1 MTRAPE
7 RAREL
12 GTVTIGSSGKGQ
24 ASTWARV
31 ARRGARRLVLVVLA
45 WAPGLASADELLL
58 PRVKHAPQP
67 AWPAARVDRSEA
79 IVPLL
84 VTVMADGT
92 VGKVEVQASGDPEL
106 DAAAIHAVEHW
117 TFEPAMRGGRPFVA
131 KIKVAARFV
140 AEDPRAPA
148 APLAANVP
156 AGVYVGPPR
165 KKAITNAPL
174 SEPKRPAL
182 PATSRPNEPGEP
194 LGEVVVLG
202 ASGPPPP
209 SAAGDHRIRVG
220 QLADVPRHS
229 AEQLLTL
236 APGFLLQNHG
246 GEGHPSAI
254 FLRGFSAAEGQDL
267 EMSVGGIPLNEPS
280 NAHGH
285 GYADTH
291 FVIPELVEELR
302 VVEGPFDPRQGD
314 FAVAGS
320 VAYTLGLA
328 GRGIVMQAGYGSFD
342 TKRLLLLWGPG
353 GGAPRGT
360 FVGLSVTDSDGF
372 GRSRASTAARAMA
385 QYEHHFGVGTRL
397 VTLVSA
403 YMTRFDGAGVVRQ
416 DDFEARRLDCPKDP
430 DSQFFCTY
438 DPNQGGAVA
447 RLDASLR
454 FEHKDAREEHGHQ
467 IFASIRKTRLRENFT
482 GFVTDVRPS
491 GEAQRGDGVEQIY
504 DATTF
509 GARGHLTRAADM
521 WGHRQSLE
529 LGYFARHDRGDTLQ
543 RRLRR
548 GGSVPY
554 RVDFESGLAI
564 TNIAGYAAV
573 KLRPA
578 SWLTL
583 RGGIRLDTFG
593 FAVEDRNKPEKDRS
607 GPREPSDIIEAFGL
621 TLGPRASVEVG
632 LAQELAWMT
641 SYGAG
646 ARSSD
651 AQALSDGESAP
662 FARVHA
668 FETGV
673 VFERSEGRR
682 LDVSAR
688 ALAYF
693 TRVDR
698 DLVFDA
704 ARGRNVLV
712 GTSNRF
718 GASISGRLTSRTGI
732 DTQGSLTYAEA
743 CLPEAG
749 MPWYALT
756 SGKRLPYIPR
766 WVARLDTSFRKDL
779 LIGGVRLRATGALG
793 TTYVAPRPLPLEQF
807 GHETFT
813 VDVAARLRYRF
824 VEVGIEAT
832 NVLDRR
838 NRAAEFNF
846 PSNFSS
852 PDAPASRLSHPH
864 FAAAPPRQILGTV
877 RFHLEAAKGEEEAGR

>member
-1 MTRAPE
+1 MP
-7 RAREL
+7 
-12 GTVTIGSSGKGQ
+12 
-24 ASTWARV
+24 
-31 ARRGARRLVLVVLA
+31 LVLA
-45 WAPGLASADELLL
+45 CAPGLASADELSS
-58 PRVKHAPQP
+58 PRVKDAPEP

-84 VTVMADGT
+84 VTVKADGT
-92 VGKVEVQASGDPEL
+92 VGKVEAQASGDPEL
-106 DAAAIHAVEHW
+106 ESAAIQAALRW
-117 TFEPAMRGGRPFVA
+117 TFEPATRGGRPIAA
-131 KIKVAARFV
+131 KIKVAVRFV
-140 AEDPRAPA
+140 GEEPRALS
-148 APLAANVP
+148 APLATNVP

-165 KKAITNAPL
+165 KNASTNAPI
-174 SEPKRPAL
+174 SEPKKPAL
-182 PATSRPNEPGEP
+182 PATSRPDERGEP
-194 LGEVVVLG
+194 RGEVVVLG
-202 ASGPPPP
+202 PSRPPPP
-209 SAAGDHRIRVG
+209 SAAGDHRVRVG
-220 QLADVPRHS
+220 QLVDVPRRS

-267 EMSVGGIPLNEPS
+267 EMSVGGVPLNEPS

-320 VAYTLGLA
+320 VEYTLGA
-328 GRGIVMQAGYGSFD
+328 GRGIVAQAGLGSFGA
-342 TKRLLLLWGPG
+342 KRLLLLWGPG
-353 GGAPRGT
+353 GAPRGT
-360 FVGLSVTDSDGF
+360 FVGFSVTDSDGF
-372 GRSRASTAARAMA
+372 GRNRASTAARAMA
-385 QYEHHFGVGTRL
+385 QYEHRLGAGRRL
-397 VTLVSA
+397 VALVSA
-403 YMTRFDGAGVVRQ
+403 YTTRFDGAGVVRQ
-416 DDFEARRLDCPKDP
+416 DDFEARSLDCPKDH

-438 DPNQGGAVA
+438 DPNQGGATA

-454 FEHKDAREEHGHQ
+454 FEHKGPREEHTHQ
-467 IFASIRKTRLRENFT
+467 VFATIRKTRLRENFT

-491 GEAQRGDGVEQIY
+491 GEPQRGDGVEQMY
-504 DATTF
+504 DTTTF
-509 GARGHLTRAADM
+509 GARGSFTRTVDV

-548 GGSVPY
+548 VGGVPY
-554 RVDFESGLAI
+554 RVDFESGIAI
-564 TNIAGYAAV
+564 TNIAGYAAG

-607 GPREPSDIIEAFGL
+607 GPREPSDTIEAFGL
-621 TLGPRASVEVG
+621 TLGPRASVEIN
-632 LAQELAWMT
+632 LAQGLAWMT

-646 ARSSD
+646 SRSSD

-662 FARVHA
+662 FARVDA

-673 VFERSEGRR
+673 VFERSEGRT

-718 GASISGRLTSRTGI
+718 GASISGRLTSRAGI

-743 CLPEAG
+743 YLPEAG
-749 MPWYALT
+749 APWYALT

-766 WVARLDTSFRKDL
+766 WVARLDTSLRKDL
-779 LIGGVRLRATGALG
+779 RISGVRLRATGALG

-807 GHETFT
+807 GHEIFT

-838 NRAAEFNF
+838 NRAAEFNYA
-846 PSNFSS
+846 SNFSL
-852 PDAPASRLSHPH
+852 PDAPASRLAHPH
-864 FAAAPPRQILGTV
+864 FAAASPRQILGTI